1 MSMYVDLLS
10 NALDDWIGEL
20 NDADLL
26 NHVLICRFEMLSAVP
41 RRGESTYSA
50 LAAEI
55 AYDRALIKLCKA
67 HSIDVSAQD
76 FVFPS
81 EERDRLELALSSVNV
96 DLNALAR
103 KRRL

>member
-10 NALDDWIGEL
+10 NALDDWTGEL
-20 NDADLL
+20 SDDDLVD
-26 NHVLICRFEMLSAVP
+26 HVLTCRSKMLSAVP

-55 AYDRALIKLCKA
+55 AYDRALIKLCVA
-67 HSIDVSAQD
+67 HDIDVVPQD

-81 EERDRLELALSSVNV
+81 EERDRLEHALATAGV
-96 DLNALAR
+96 DLNEIAR

>member
-20 NDADLL
+20 SDSDLVD
-26 NHVLICRFEMLSAVP
+26 HVLTCRSEMLSAVP

-55 AYDRALIKLCKA
+55 AYDRALIKICL
-67 HSIDVSAQD
+67 SNDIEVVPGD

-81 EERDRLELALSSVNV
+81 EERDRLEHALASAGI
-96 DLNALAR
+96 DLNEIAR